1 MSRNR
6 IIPGFD
12 YRPDREPGSGGG
24 HAVEWT
30 RSQWQGFREL
40 HESKGGTVCRFKDED
55 GTHTTQFHNR
65 LNGRP
70 DLAMEAYG
78 L

>member
-1 MSRNR
+1 MRNSNA
-6 IIPGFD
+6 IVSGFD

-30 RSQWQGFREL
+30 RQDWKIFVAL
-40 HESKGGTVCRFKDED
+40 HLSRGGTVSRFKEGDS
-55 GTHTTQFHNR
+55 HTTQFHNR